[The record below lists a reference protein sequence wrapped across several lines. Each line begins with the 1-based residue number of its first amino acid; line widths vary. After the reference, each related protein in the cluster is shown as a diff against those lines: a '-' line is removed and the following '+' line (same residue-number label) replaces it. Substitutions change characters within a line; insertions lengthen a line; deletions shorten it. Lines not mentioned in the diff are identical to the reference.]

1 MDYADILTAVGL
13 AGTGLGGYV
22 GGRITGR
29 SGATQIASATVDML
43 QTQVNLL
50 KEDKERRELE
60 ILDLL
65 QRVAVL
71 EGLVTQRA
79 EVEEVINN
87 VTQIRDTV
95 DRIEAKVGTCE
106 RRAIGA

>member
-1 MDYADILTAVGL
+1 MDYADALTAVGI
-13 AGTGLGGYV
+13 ASTGVGGYI

-29 SGATQIASATVDML
+29 SSASQIASTTVEML
-43 QTQVNLL
+43 QTQVSLL

-87 VTQIRDTV
+87 VTDIKGAV
-95 DRIEAKVGTCE
+95 ERIEAKVSTCE
-106 RRAIGA
+106 RSA